1 MSFFKTGMEKT
12 AIKILLADDHTI
24 VREGLKQILAE
35 TPDMVVVDEAKNGQE
50 VLDKIHQNDHD
61 VVLLDISMPGRSGLD
76 VLKQIKTEKP
86 RMAVLVLS
94 MYSEEQYALRAL
106 KAGASG
112 YLTKESAPDKLIEAI
127 RKVSEG
133 RKYIS
138 PSVAEKLAF
147 NLELGEEGP
156 PHENLSDR
164 EYQVMCMIA
173 SGKTVK
179 EIAADLALS
188 VKTISTYRTRILEK
202 MGLRNNAALTHY
214 AVQNRLVE

>member
-1 MSFFKTGMEKT
+1 MEKT

-50 VLDKIHQNDHD
+50 VLDKIQQNEHD

-76 VLKQIKTEKP
+76 VLKQIKSERPKT
-86 RMAVLVLS
+86 AVLVLS

-147 NLELGEEGP
+147 NLELGEEKP
-156 PHENLSDR
+156 PHESLSDR

-179 EIAADLALS
+179 EIASDLALS

-202 MGLRNNAALTHY
+202 MGLRNNSALTHY